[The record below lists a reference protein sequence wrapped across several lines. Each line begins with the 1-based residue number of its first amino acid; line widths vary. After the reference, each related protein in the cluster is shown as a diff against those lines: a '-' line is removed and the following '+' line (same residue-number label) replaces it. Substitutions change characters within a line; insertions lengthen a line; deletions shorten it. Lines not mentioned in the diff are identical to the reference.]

1 MTDEPDMERQSRAL
15 KRASMA
21 LVVGLLVATAGCA
34 GLPGGDSGTAAP
46 DSTGDGAAETADSN
60 TTDTTDTTDTSDT
73 SAESNESDGHSHSHE
88 NESDSN
94 ASTAIEAEYTGEM
107 AAMVGEE
114 RVDLAANAE
123 GEVIDMA
130 DEDSWY
136 TNESVT
142 LAEALETAGVEAEE
156 STLTYDGETYEE
168 STDGTKI
175 SYRVGSHEVD
185 PEEYTLEDGDKVW
198 VLVVT
203 DDADVTTPG
212 EYIPPEDLHVHG
224 SIDFTVDGEE
234 LDFSRDKYQQAGHND
249 HFHFEGGHASPWHAH
264 SAHVT
269 VGYAMSTL
277 EGIDVSDDA
286 ITYNGTA
293 YAFDG
298 EDATATVKVNGE
310 SVDPNEYYLKNG
322 DSVTI
327 AIEPSD

>member
-1 MTDEPDMERQSRAL
+1 
-15 KRASMA
+15 MA
-21 LVVGLLVATAGCA
+21 LIVGLLVATAGCA
-34 GLPGGDSGTAAP
+34 GLPGGDAGTAAP
-46 DSTGDGAAETADSN
+46 DSAGEGAAETADSN
-60 TTDTTDTTDTSDT
+60 TTNTTGTSETTT
-73 SAESNESDGHSHSHE
+73 ESNESDGHSHSHE

-94 ASTAIEAEYTGEM
+94 ASTSIEAEHTGEM
-107 AAMVGEE
+107 AVMVGDE
-114 RVDLAANAE
+114 RVDLAANAD
-123 GEVIDMA
+123 GEDAINMA
-130 DEDSWY
+130 DRDTWY

-142 LAEALETAGVEAEE
+142 LSEALEVADVEAAE
-156 STLTYDGETYEE
+156 STLTYDGETYDE

-185 PEEYTLEDGDKVW
+185 PEEYTLESDDKIW

-203 DDADVTTPG
+203 DDSDVTTPG

-277 EGIDVSDDA
+277 EGINVSDDA

-298 EDATATVKVNGE
+298 EDGAATVKVNGE

>member
-1 MTDEPDMERQSRAL
+1 MGELDMERQSRAL

-21 LVVGLLVATAGCA
+21 LIVGLLVATAGCA
-34 GLPGGDSGTAAP
+34 GLPGGDAGTEEP
-46 DSTGDGAAETADSN
+46 DSIGEGAAETADSN
-60 TTDTTDTTDTSDT
+60 ATNTTDTTT
-73 SAESNESDGHSHSHE
+73 ESNESDGHSHSNE

-107 AAMVGEE
+107 AAMVGDE
-114 RVDLAANAE
+114 RVGLEANVDGE
-123 GEVIDMA
+123 GAIDMA
-130 DEDSWY
+130 DKDTWY

-142 LAEALETAGVEAEE
+142 LSEALGAAGVEAEE
-156 STLTYDGETYEE
+156 STLTYDGETYDE

-175 SYRVGSHEVD
+175 VYRVGSHEVD
-185 PEEYTLEDGDKVW
+185 PEEYTLESDDKIW

-203 DDADVTTPG
+203 DDGDVTTPG
-212 EYIPPEDLHVHG
+212 EYIPPENLHVHG
-224 SIDFTVDGEE
+224 TIDFTVDGEE

-277 EGIDVSDDA
+277 EGINVSDDA

-293 YAFDG
+293 YAFDE
-298 EDATATVKVNGE
+298 EDGAATVKVNGE